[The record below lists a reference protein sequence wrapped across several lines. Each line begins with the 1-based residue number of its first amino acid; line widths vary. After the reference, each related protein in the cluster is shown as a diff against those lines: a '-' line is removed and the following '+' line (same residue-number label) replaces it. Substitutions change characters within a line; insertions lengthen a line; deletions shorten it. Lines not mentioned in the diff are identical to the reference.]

1 MEKLRDKFA
10 KMMVK
15 AEKEDF
21 DEELFTNTLKDY
33 IKSLTTPA
41 GKNSKK
47 EKIRQKDIIEVITEK
62 TGLSKSSV
70 SKNHSSFT
78 SFHKKMTSEIF
89 GQDEA
94 VEKVYDLLSCAKVGL
109 TDEKQPLANFLFIGS
124 TSVGKTFTAKK
135 IAKYFLGNER
145 HFLQINMGEY
155 QDKTGIAKLIGANA
169 VYVGYEKGGLLTE
182 FVRNHPNSVI
192 LFDEVEKCDPKIL
205 DMFLHILDE
214 GYCTDNLNRTIDFSN
229 CIIVMTSNMGA
240 ERNKKRNVGFLDQK
254 EEKEVVCKKALKS
267 YFRPELL
274 ARIEEVIYFKELT
287 HKDLLKIIN
296 QELKIIKD
304 KLLKKGIEA
313 TISKSISPYILKN
326 ALKKNLHARDIK
338 NLVKETVHVPLS
350 RFLINNKAVEKIT
363 VQSANKEITF
373 TV

>member
-1 MEKLRDKFA
+1 
-10 KMMVK
+10 
-15 AEKEDF
+15 
-21 DEELFTNTLKDY
+21 
-33 IKSLTTPA
+33 
-41 GKNSKK
+41 
-47 EKIRQKDIIEVITEK
+47 
-62 TGLSKSSV
+62 
-70 SKNHSSFT
+70 
-78 SFHKKMTSEIF
+78 
-89 GQDEA
+89 
-94 VEKVYDLLSCAKVGL
+94 
-109 TDEKQPLANFLFIGS
+109 
-124 TSVGKTFTAKK
+124 
-135 IAKYFLGNER
+135 
-145 HFLQINMGEY
+145 
-155 QDKTGIAKLIGANA
+155 
-169 VYVGYEKGGLLTE
+169 
-182 FVRNHPNSVI
+182 
-192 LFDEVEKCDPKIL
+192 
-205 DMFLHILDE
+205 
-214 GYCTDNLNRTIDFSN
+214 
-229 CIIVMTSNMGA
+229 MGA

-254 EEKEVVCKKALKS
+254 EEEEVVCKKALKS
-267 YFRPELL
+267 HFKPELL